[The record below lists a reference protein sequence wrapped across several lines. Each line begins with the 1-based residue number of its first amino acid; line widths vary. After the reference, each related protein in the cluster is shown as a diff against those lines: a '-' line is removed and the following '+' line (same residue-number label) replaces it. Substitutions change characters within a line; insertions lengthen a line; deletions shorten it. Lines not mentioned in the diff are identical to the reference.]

1 MRKGTPRYVVHKKQ
15 KLLGLRFAA
24 LQYSHEALAYEKNYI
39 RNNNRES
46 TISTLIRNMKISIV
60 SPVYKAESI
69 LPTLVSRIELAM
81 KDITNDYEII
91 LVEDCSP
98 DNSWEVIEALAKK
111 NPRILG
117 IKLSRNFGQHYAI
130 TAGLNNVNGEW
141 VVVMDCDL
149 QDQPEEIINLY
160 DKALEGFD
168 VVLASRKVRQD
179 NFLKKFFS
187 RLFYR
192 VLSCLTGTEQ
202 DSSIANFGIYH
213 KKVIQSINQ
222 MPESI
227 RYFPTMVTWVGFRST
242 KLEVAHAL
250 RLEGETSYNFQR
262 LIHLALDIVLANSDK
277 PLRIV
282 VKTGLLISAFSV
294 VIAIKTLLDYL
305 NGDIIVLGYASM
317 LISIWLLSGVII
329 ATLGIVG
336 LYVGKTFQGVKKR
349 PSYIIDKIIGGC

>member
-1 MRKGTPRYVVHKKQ
+1 
-15 KLLGLRFAA
+15 
-24 LQYSHEALAYEKNYI
+24 
-39 RNNNRES
+39 
-46 TISTLIRNMKISIV
+46 MKISIV

-91 LVEDCSP
+91 LVEDCGP
-98 DNSWEVIEALAKK
+98 DSSWEVIVELAKT
-111 NPRILG
+111 NPKLRG

-130 TAGLNNVNGEW
+130 TAGLNNVKGEW

-149 QDQPEEIINLY
+149 QDQPEEIIKLY
-160 DKALEGFD
+160 EKAIEGFD
-168 VVLASRKVRQD
+168 VVLASRKVRLD
-179 NFLKKFFS
+179 NFAKKFFS
-187 RLFYR
+187 RQFYKI
-192 VLSCLTGTEQ
+192 LSFLTGMEH

-213 KKVIQSINQ
+213 QKVIQSINQ

-227 RYFPTMVTWVGFRST
+227 RYFPAMVTWVGFKST
-242 KLEVAHAL
+242 KVEVDHAS
-250 RLEGETSYNFQR
+250 RLEGVTSYNFQK
-262 LIHLALDIVLANSDK
+262 LMHLAIDIILANSDK

-282 VKTGLLISAFSV
+282 VKAGLLISAFSV
-294 VIAIKTLLDYL
+294 VIAIKTLLNYL
-305 NGDIIVLGYASM
+305 NGEIIVLGYASM

-349 PSYIIDKIIGGC
+349 PNFIIDKIIGAN